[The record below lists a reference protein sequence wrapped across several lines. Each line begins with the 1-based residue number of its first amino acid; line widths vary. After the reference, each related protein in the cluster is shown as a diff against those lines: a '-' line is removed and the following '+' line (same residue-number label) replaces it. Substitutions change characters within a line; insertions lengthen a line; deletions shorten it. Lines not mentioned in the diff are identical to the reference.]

1 MKSPKVTKN
10 ATSRVASAATGQAG
24 GHGRWYNDA
33 CGTAFGLEVIGERW
47 ALLVVRELMLGARRF
62 SDLRAALPGISAKV
76 LTERLTAL
84 EGSGVVARRMLPP
97 PGKAQVYELTPW
109 GLAAEPLIQELGRWA
124 AQSTAHDPRLP
135 LSAVS
140 LMLSLRTMLD
150 REACAA
156 FTGRIGFVIGEESF
170 VAEPQG
176 RELPI
181 RRGEPEGADAVFR
194 APSADV
200 IAAGIYAGV
209 PWEELEAGAGLAIS
223 GDRVR
228 ALAFAGMFSL
238 PPPLA

>member
-1 MKSPKVTKN
+1 MKLQKVTKN
-10 ATSRVASAATGQAG
+10 GTDRATLAAT

-62 SDLRAALPGISAKV
+62 SDLRTALPGISAKV
-76 LTERLTAL
+76 LTERLAAL
-84 EGSGVVARRMLPP
+84 EASGVLARRMLPP
-97 PGKAQVYELTPW
+97 PGKAQVYELTAW
-109 GLAAEPLIQELGRWA
+109 GLAAEPVIQELGRWA
-124 AQSTAHDPRLP
+124 AQSRAHDPRLP
-135 LSAVS
+135 LSGVS

-156 FTGRIGFVIGEESF
+156 FTGRIGFVIGDESF
-170 VAEPQG
+170 VAEPEG

-181 RRGEPEGADAVFR
+181 RRGDAQTAEAVFR

-209 PWEELEAGAGLAIS
+209 PWEELEAGAGLAIT
-223 GDRVR
+223 GNRAR
-228 ALAFAGMFSL
+228 ALAFVAMFGL

>member
-1 MKSPKVTKN
+1 MKSPKVTKS
-10 ATSRVASAATGQAG
+10 ATSRVAPSAT

-62 SDLRAALPGISAKV
+62 SDLRSALPGISAKV

-84 EGSGVVARRMLPP
+84 EATGVAARRMLPP
-97 PGKAQVYELTPW
+97 PGKAQVYELTAW

-124 AQSTAHDPRLP
+124 AQSSAHDPRLP

-150 REACAA
+150 PEACAA
-156 FTGRIGFVIGEESF
+156 FSGRIGFVIGEERF
-170 VAEPQG
+170 VAEPAG

-181 RRGEPEGADAVFR
+181 RRGDPEGVDAVFH

-209 PWEELEAGAGLAIS
+209 PWEELEAGAGLAIT
-223 GDRVR
+223 GDRAR
-228 ALAFAGMFSL
+228 ALAFARLFSL

>member
-10 ATSRVASAATGQAG
+10 ATTRDHVPTG

-62 SDLRAALPGISAKV
+62 TDLRSALPGISAKV

-84 EGSGVVARRMLPP
+84 EAAGVLARRTLPP
-97 PGKAQVYELTPW
+97 PGKAQVYELTAW

-124 AQSTAHDPRLP
+124 AQSRAHDPRLP

-150 REACAA
+150 PEACAR
-156 FTGRIGFVIGEESF
+156 FTGRIGFVIGEDRF
-170 VAEPQG
+170 LAEPKG

-181 RRGEPEGADAVFR
+181 RRAAADGADAVFH

-200 IAAGIYAGV
+200 VAAGIYGGV
-209 PWEELEAGAGLAIS
+209 PWDELEAGAGLAIT
-223 GDRVR
+223 GDR
-228 ALAFAGMFSL
+228 ALALGFAGLFSL
-238 PPPLA
+238 PAPLA